1 MPGEGSNALAVHAD
15 AVDLHLRARHR
26 SLELGYD
33 EITLAVCIGGD
44 AADDLR
50 QVLVWF
56 AQEYG
61 FRMVVQF
68 EGTLGIA
75 YPPYGGIVT
84 GRRAHPCHRE
94 VVESPS
100 LDGDFVVFR
109 LEYRKA
115 EFVDG
120 EPVAKCGDHAQFA
133 GTSLDRSRFPCAR
146 LGFGS

>member
-1 MPGEGSNALAVHAD
+1 
-15 AVDLHLRARHR
+15 
-26 SLELGYD
+26 
-33 EITLAVCIGGD
+33 
-44 AADDLR
+44 
-50 QVLVWF
+50 
-56 AQEYG
+56 
-61 FRMVVQF
+61 MVVQF

-133 GTSLDRSRFPCAR
+133 RTSLDRSRFPCAR
-146 LGFGS
+146 LGFGSGLLRDSLGGGHCWSGSRRWSLGLPGSSKEQHGRRNSKAA